1 MPHNTKL
8 ISLTYKS
15 KYNHKRKNQVI
26 LLMITDGK
34 KWHYLAVKSLSA
46 LLRGIT
52 SNNNEDFYCLNCF
65 HSYRANNK
73 LKKHERVCNN
83 HDYCHLDMHNENE
96 KMLKYNQTEKSLKVP
111 FVVITD
117 LECILKKEQSCQNNP
132 ENSYTERNAKHKP
145 SGYSCSLICSFDK
158 TKNIYN
164 FYRGKDCNERFCKNV
179 KELAIEI
186 SNYKEQEIIPLTD
199 KEIKFYER
207 QKVCHICKKWFC
219 YDKDKDSEFKLF
231 RKVKDHCHFT
241 GKFRGAAHNICNLR
255 YKVPKKSL

>member
-1 MPHNTKL
+1 MPKE
-8 ISLTYKS
+8 
-15 KYNHKRKNQVI
+15 
-26 LLMITDGK
+26 DGK
-34 KWHYLAVKSLSA
+34 
-46 LLRGIT
+46 I
-52 SNNNEDFYCLNCF
+52 
-65 HSYRANNK
+65 
-73 LKKHERVCNN
+73 
-83 HDYCHLDMHNENE
+83 
-96 KMLKYNQTEKSLKVP
+96 LKYHFGEKSLRAS
-111 FVVITD
+111 FIIYAD